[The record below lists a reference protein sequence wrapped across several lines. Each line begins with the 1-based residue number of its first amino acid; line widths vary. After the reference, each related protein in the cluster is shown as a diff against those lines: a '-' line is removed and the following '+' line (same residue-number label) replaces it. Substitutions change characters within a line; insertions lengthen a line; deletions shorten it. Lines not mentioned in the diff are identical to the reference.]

1 MKSSYLGFTKI
12 NLLIMDSLFEFFTN
26 LFNANGFMPRWVCGQ
41 WTTAHGWIYIIANIA
56 IWAAYFTIPVLL
68 HFFISKRKPL
78 IFKHIIVWFILFIL
92 FCGSTH
98 LIDAVIFWFPMYR
111 FNAVVLSAT
120 AVVSWVTVFVLYK
133 YLPRAL
139 EYKSPEQLQFIIDEQ
154 TKELAMA
161 YDKLSDSEKQFKAL
175 VNNNPDII
183 TRISKDLKYQFMN
196 DSILKVR
203 NIKIEDIIGKHV
215 EEVSKSDNSKSTN
228 IFISSIKKAFETTQT
243 QQYEFTSHT
252 NTLSQGYFSMTVVP
266 MKDEKSLK
274 IEDVITV
281 TKDITL
287 QKLNEIELVQN
298 VANLKMLAIK
308 LEKERRILED
318 FTYIVSHNLR
328 SPVAN
333 LASLLALFQDE
344 NNADIRTLLIQKV
357 FVAFEKLSTTVA
369 DLTHVVQIRQNTEV
383 EKEMLRFED
392 VLKDH
397 LTNLEMQILQAGAE
411 IEYDF
416 SQCEAILYPK
426 IYLESVVLNLLTNA
440 IKYRAPERKL
450 HIVFW
455 TEIDKDGIFSLL
467 CQDNG
472 LGIDLKRHG
481 NKIFGLNKTFH
492 EHPDSKG
499 VGLFITKNQVE
510 TMGGS
515 ISVDSQ
521 VDKGTKF
528 TIHFNN
534 HNDRWKAK

>member
-1 MKSSYLGFTKI
+1 
-12 NLLIMDSLFEFFTN
+12 MDSLFEFFTN

-215 EEVSKSDNSKSTN
+215 EEVSKSDNSESTN